1 MYVIITH
8 IIFILAPVNGCCF
21 DYLAQLVERCI
32 HIAEV
37 AGSSP
42 AVVTNLCYNNSM
54 DQDIIKKIF
63 KGTIEL
69 IKTLATV
76 FIIAFLLKT
85 LVVQTFIVEGQSME
99 KAFHTGEYLLIDK
112 ISYRMTSP
120 KRGDIIVFIPRDDPD
135 KSYIKRVIGL
145 PGEKLKI
152 EPSRININD
161 RIIDESSY
169 LGNFVG
175 GITKAD
181 EKYSVNLNDNEYFV
195 MGDNRDNSRDS
206 RVIGPIHKEQITGR
220 AFIVLYPIN
229 NFGLVKLP
237 SYSAVAATR

>member
-1 MYVIITH
+1 M
-8 IIFILAPVNGCCF
+8 N
-21 DYLAQLVERCI
+21 
-32 HIAEV
+32 
-37 AGSSP
+37 
-42 AVVTNLCYNNSM
+42 
-54 DQDIIKKIF
+54 QDIVRKIF
-63 KGTIEL
+63 KGTVEL

-85 LVVQTFIVEGQSME
+85 FVVQTFIVEGQSME

-112 ISYRMTSP
+112 ISYRMTNP
-120 KRGDIIVFIPRDDPD
+120 KRGDIIVFVPRDDSE

-152 EPSRININD
+152 EPHKININD
-161 RIIDESSY
+161 RVIDESSY
-169 LGNFVG
+169 LGSFVG

-181 EKYSVNLNDNEYFV
+181 EKYSVDLNDNEYFV
-195 MGDNRDNSRDS
+195 LGDNRDNSRDS
-206 RVIGPIHKEQITGR
+206 RVIGPVHKEQITGR
-220 AFIVLYPIN
+220 AFIVLYPFN